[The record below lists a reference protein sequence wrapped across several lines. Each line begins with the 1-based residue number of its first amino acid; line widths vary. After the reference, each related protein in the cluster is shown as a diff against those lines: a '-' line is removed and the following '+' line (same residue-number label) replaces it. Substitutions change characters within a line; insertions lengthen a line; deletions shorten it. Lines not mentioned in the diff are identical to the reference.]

1 MCLRVETKFPFLVTA
16 FLYLVCGKR
25 ANATVLC
32 TQVFCSLIIFLYL
45 DCPIFP
51 TQSETTN
58 WKFLFSC
65 ACWEINSCKLFIY
78 SISSAYQNN
87 KMRGVSSKRSL
98 NESFCAHHYDCKLK
112 LITPCTIPL
121 PYFSF
126 FLFH

>member
-25 ANATVLC
+25 TNATVLC

-45 DCPIFP
+45 NCPIVP

-112 LITPCTIPL
+112 LITSCTIPL